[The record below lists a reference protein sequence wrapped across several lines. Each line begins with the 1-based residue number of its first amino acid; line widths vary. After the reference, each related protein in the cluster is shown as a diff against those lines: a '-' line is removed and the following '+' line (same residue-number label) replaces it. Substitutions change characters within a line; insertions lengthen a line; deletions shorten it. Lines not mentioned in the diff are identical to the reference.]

1 MCIMNQ
7 ITALLRRL
15 FNQPRSLNSFSPL
28 SHKLVAVKTVITR
41 TERLNAHERERER
54 KKSKRRILYS
64 GVQTAFGANV
74 DVWTVRETA
83 CGRGVRQE

>member
-15 FNQPRSLNSFSPL
+15 FNHPRSLNSFSPL

-41 TERLNAHERERER
+41 TEQLNAHERERE
-54 KKSKRRILYS
+54 KKSKRQILYS